1 MEIKCKAFFVP
12 IPAINP
18 QVFLWLFYAYF
29 YLYVMFLYQIKFLS
43 VFNIVTFLLMVKYTY
58 LLIYVSGGKAFPT
71 DQMHLASTGL
81 MNA

>member
-1 MEIKCKAFFVP
+1 MEIKCKAFFVL

-43 VFNIVTFLLMVKYTY
+43 VFNFVTFLLMVKYTY
-58 LLIYVSGGKAFPT
+58 LLIYVSGVKAVPT
-71 DQMHLASTGL
+71 D
-81 MNA
+81 

>member
-1 MEIKCKAFFVP
+1 MEIKCKAFFAP

-43 VFNIVTFLLMVKYTY
+43 VFNIVTFLLLVKYTY
-58 LLIYVSGGKAFPT
+58 LYVSGVKAFPT
-71 DQMHLASTGL
+71 DQMHLASTGQ
-81 MNA
+81 MNT